1 MDAALGSFGSGF
13 EGFEMALQPLVEDLE
28 VEIEISSSHTLVW
41 PTVDREIETLPKVI
55 VDEGLALDAWC
66 HEDPSQQALET
77 VSLGPD
83 PLFTGGFAGADE
95 WRVVRRLLGAGA
107 AFASVVALITVLV

>member
-1 MDAALGSFGSGF
+1 MEAALGSDGSGF
-13 EGFEMALQPLVEDLE
+13 EGFEMALQPFVEDLE

-41 PTVDREIETLPKVI
+41 PTLDREIEALPTVI

-66 HEDPSQQALET
+66 QEEPSQQALET
-77 VSLGPD
+77 IALD
-83 PLFTGGFAGADE
+83 RDMLFSGGFAGADE

-107 AFASVVALITVLV
+107 AFASVVALLTFIV